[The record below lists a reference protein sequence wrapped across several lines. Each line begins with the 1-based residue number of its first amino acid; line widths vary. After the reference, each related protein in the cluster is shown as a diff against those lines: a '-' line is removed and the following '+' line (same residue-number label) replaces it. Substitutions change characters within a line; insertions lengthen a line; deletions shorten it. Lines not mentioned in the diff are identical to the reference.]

1 MNAEITFNQTDADA
15 STDTE
20 ANKFGIYEITIDD
33 IALTHSPQEIHIMT
47 DVSGS
52 MDEPCIDNNTK
63 LDQIKHVIKNMIRF
77 IANNSTDITLRVSA
91 FNMGVR
97 TIIADEIVSSK
108 NLDSMIRRVD
118 QMVAEDQTN
127 IEDALLSLR
136 NSNIVSNR
144 HNIFM
149 SAGDANEGETDA
161 LKLARLVD
169 TNAAN
174 TFIGFGLEHN
184 PYMFTTLANTRNSAY
199 YFIDQLEKSGIAYG
213 EILHGILYRAY
224 NNVSIVVENGEVY
237 DWKTDTWKPEVYIGG
252 IATDTKKSYHIRS
265 AVELASVRV
274 RLMCEQNVICDT
286 GFGEKYA
293 DLTQMLYRQKTLE
306 ILYKASNMS
315 KIYRMDMDLLRGH
328 PTKTYNDAIREL
340 KVEMKKLIAEMT
352 EYMNTLDDKKLMKN
366 LCDDIV
372 VVYRTIGTK
381 YGHMYSCSRQCSQG
395 NERIHTT
402 SNTPKQELYHTVFSA
417 PRRYTHTQYDFD
429 NDEFMPNGLN
439 LDLDIIGATCDNGAF
454 GSNGISVYGAD
465 GADNLDNYV
474 VSGEADTPHYSKNK
488 MALITSISETDDDV
502 M

>member
-1 MNAEITFNQTDADA
+1 
-15 STDTE
+15 
-20 ANKFGIYEITIDD
+20 
-33 IALTHSPQEIHIMT
+33 
-47 DVSGS
+47 
-52 MDEPCIDNNTK
+52 
-63 LDQIKHVIKNMIRF
+63 
-77 IANNSTDITLRVSA
+77 
-91 FNMGVR
+91 
-97 TIIADEIVSSK
+97 
-108 NLDSMIRRVD
+108 
-118 QMVAEDQTN
+118 
-127 IEDALLSLR
+127 
-136 NSNIVSNR
+136 
-144 HNIFM
+144 M
-149 SAGDANEGETDA
+149 SDGDANEGETDA

-265 AVELASVRV
+265 AAELASVRV
-274 RLMCEQNVICDT
+274 RLMREQTVICDT

-315 KIYRMDMDLLRGH
+315 KIYKMDMDLLHGR
-328 PTKTYNDAIREL
+328 PTKTYNDAIHEL

-402 SNTPKQELYHTVFSA
+402 SNTPKQELYQTVFSA
-417 PRRYTHTQYDFD
+417 PRQYTHTQYDFD
-429 NDEFMPNGLN
+429 NDELIANCLN
-439 LDLDIIGATCDNGAF
+439 LDLDIIGATGTE
-454 GSNGISVYGAD
+454 GAD
-465 GADNLDNYV
+465 DLDNYV